1 MSTKIEEYLDSYLNE
16 NIEATCAMITGKNCP
31 PCDRMKIVFDRMVQD
46 CKSNGSKV
54 KFIKIDFTQLNNIRL
69 AGKIGFSIEAVPAF
83 AAYRKGKLL
92 SHFTGENKSNLD
104 NLIQSLKQDADP
116 SCPLSSY

>member
-1 MSTKIEEYLDSYLNE
+1 
-16 NIEATCAMITGKNCP
+16 
-31 PCDRMKIVFDRMVQD
+31 MKVVFDRMVQD